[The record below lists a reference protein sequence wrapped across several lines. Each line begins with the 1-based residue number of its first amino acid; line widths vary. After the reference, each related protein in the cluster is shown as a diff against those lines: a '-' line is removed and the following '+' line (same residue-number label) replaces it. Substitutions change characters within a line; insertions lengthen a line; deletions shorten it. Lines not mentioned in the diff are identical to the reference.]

1 MELIKEYGLRNSQ
14 LLTIAPT
21 GSIGTML
28 EISTGIE
35 PNFAF
40 SFTRKT
46 ESLHGEDVYYKV
58 FIPIAKSIW
67 RIIILLKRM
76 NYLIIL

>member
-1 MELIKEYGLRNSQ
+1 MLAKEFGTYPGYKKECILKSPFLLENADEDTYKMIEEFGLRNSQ

-40 SFTRKT
+40 SYTRK
-46 ESLHGEDVYYKV
+46 
-58 FIPIAKSIW
+58 
-67 RIIILLKRM
+67 
-76 NYLIIL
+76 N